1 MIRDI
6 TIHAV
11 LNGFEV
17 KVGCQTV
24 VFTDITEM
32 LKEIKRYLKNPET
45 VEKEYLEKALNAKHV
60 VPGIALATQYY
71 APPGGSTSASPQ
83 AYPPYPG
90 YSASWRTYAA
100 TNTASSPGLGND

>member
-45 VEKEYLEKALNAKHV
+45 VEKEYLEKALNAKHI
-60 VPGIALATQYY
+60 VPQNP
-71 APPGGSTSASPQ
+71 APTAPFPYTTTDSTSANF
-83 AYPPYPG
+83 PPSQWISNPPVG
-90 YSASWRTYAA
+90 T
-100 TNTASSPGLGND
+100 T